1 MREPKLSYPLL
12 AWWRFAF
19 PEPMLV
25 FDMVLLLPVA
35 VALALAVAARSK
47 LGEDLERCEA

>member
-12 AWWRFAF
+12 ARWRCAF
-19 PEPMLV
+19 PGPTLV

>member
-12 AWWRFAF
+12 ARWRFAF

-25 FDMVLLLPVA
+25 FDMVLLLPVT
-35 VALALAVAARSK
+35 VALAVAARSK